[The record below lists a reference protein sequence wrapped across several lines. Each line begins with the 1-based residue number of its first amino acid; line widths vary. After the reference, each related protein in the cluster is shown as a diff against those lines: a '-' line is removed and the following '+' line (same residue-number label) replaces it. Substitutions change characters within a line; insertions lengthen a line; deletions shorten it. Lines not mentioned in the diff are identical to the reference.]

1 MSDYNDKRVDVEEK
15 VTGTAKYAGDLMFDN
30 LLHLK
35 VLRSPY
41 AHAKIID
48 IDIQSATK
56 SPEVVKAFTYK
67 DIPGIAGQDKERPV
81 LAKDTV
87 RYAGDGVVLV
97 AAENEDVAINALKQ
111 IKIKYQELP
120 SVFEPEAA
128 LEPGAPIIHEDSN
141 LVCHYK
147 VRKGSVDIGFSEA
160 DLTIERTFS
169 THRVQHAAIEPEA
182 AVAVPSIK
190 GVTVYCPCKSP
201 FNVRRVVAET
211 LNMTVNQV
219 RLIQTTVGGSFGGKD
234 YDMSV
239 MASRAALAA
248 VITNRPCKIVYTREE
263 STIEG
268 TKRHP
273 YKMTYKVGAKKNG
286 KLTAME
292 ISIIGDAGSYLS
304 KSAMVAWRSAVEA
317 TGPYDIPNVKTDI
330 KLAYTNNV
338 YADALRGF
346 GSPQVD
352 YASELIMNELAQ
364 HLDINPYEIRRIN
377 ALKNGSISATGQTME
392 SVSLLKCIDE
402 LENYIGFDSVNKPI
416 EEVDGNRKVRGKGIA
431 CIYRGESLGAGGEGI
446 DTAGVTIHVQRDGS
460 VTLYSGL
467 SEVGQ
472 GGHTVLAKIAA
483 SILGIE
489 TSQISVSPVDTA
501 YVPDSG
507 PTVASRGTVLA
518 GNAAKIAAEEI
529 KEKITKVVSEYWNT
543 TSNEYK
549 FSKGNIYNP
558 DNLGQFIS
566 FKDAVKLL
574 YSKSRN
580 AYGNG
585 WWSAPELWWDFEK
598 GKGDAYFSYVY
609 GACGAE
615 VEVDLY
621 TGKIEVIRFVAVHD
635 IGKAIN
641 QEEIKG
647 QITGGVSMGIGYALL
662 EDLNISQGVINHT
675 NYDKYLIPTALD
687 IHEIIPVIV
696 EEASPQGPLGAKG
709 LGEPATSIVAPAIIN
724 AISNALNV
732 RIYNLPVDLESAMKS
747 IEARSKVGVSKE
759 N

>member
-1 MSDYNDKRVDVEEK
+1 MNDYNDIRVDVVEK
-15 VTGTAKYAGDLMFDN
+15 VTGNAKYAGDLTFDN

-41 AHAKIID
+41 PHALVKD
-48 IDIQSATK
+48 IDIQTANK
-56 SPEVVKAFTYK
+56 SPGVVMILTHK
-67 DIPGIAGQDKERPV
+67 DIPGIACQDKERPV

-87 RYAGDGVVLV
+87 RYVGDGVALV
-97 AAENEDVAINALKQ
+97 VAENEDAAIDACKQ
-111 IKIKYQELP
+111 IKVQYQELP
-120 SVFEPEAA
+120 SVFDPEAA
-128 LEPGAPIIHEDSN
+128 LASGAPIIHEDSN

-147 VRKGSVDIGFSEA
+147 VRKGSSDRAFSEA

-182 AVAVPSIK
+182 AVAVSTLN
-190 GVTVYCPCKSP
+190 GVIVYCPCKSP

-219 RLIQTTVGGSFGGKD
+219 RLIQTVVGGSFGGKD

-248 VITNRPCKIVYTREE
+248 VLANRPCKIVYTREE

-286 KLTAME
+286 KLTGME

-338 YADALRGF
+338 YTDALRGF

-352 YASELIMNELAQ
+352 FASELIMDELAQ
-364 HLDINPYEIRRIN
+364 VLNINPFELRRIN
-377 ALKNGSISATGQTME
+377 ALKNGSISATGQIME

-402 LENYIGFDSVNKPI
+402 LEKYIDFDTLDKVDK
-416 EEVDGNRKVRGKGIA
+416 EVDGNRKVRGKGIA
-431 CIYRGESLGAGGEGI
+431 CMYRGESLGAGGEGI

-472 GGHTVLAKIAA
+472 GGHTMLVKIAA
-483 SILGIE
+483 AILGIE

-518 GNAAKIAAEEI
+518 GNAAKIAAEEV

-543 TSNEYK
+543 NYNK
-549 FSKGNIYNP
+549 YRFFKGNIYNP
-558 DNLGQFIS
+558 ENSDQYIS

-574 YSKSRN
+574 YDKSQN

-585 WWSAPELWWDFEK
+585 WWSAPDLWWDFEK
-598 GKGDAYFSYVY
+598 GIGNAYFGYVY

-621 TGKIEVIRFVAVHD
+621 TGKIEVLRFVAVHD

-641 QEEIKG
+641 LEEIKG

-662 EDLNISQGVINHT
+662 EDLNISHGIINNT

-687 IHEIIPVIV
+687 VHEIIPVVV
-696 EEASPQGPLGAKG
+696 EEASSLGPLGAKG

-724 AISNALNV
+724 AVSNALNA
-732 RIYNLPVDLESAMKS
+732 RIYDLPVNLEGVMNTLISKGKV
-747 IEARSKVGVSKE
+747 EAFKE